1 MRQEFTMYKR
11 NGIYYGSV
19 YDEKTQKRQRFSTGC
34 KNKTEAF
41 NYCMAKVEE
50 YKSRSSSFKVLSTK
64 WWTPECPY
72 LKETRRNGGDIGDSY
87 IDTAR
92 RTLEIYMLPVFGRY
106 RISDITPGMIED
118 WKYSLV
124 EEHGLSNKSANTY
137 LTVLRTMFDYWW
149 RRGDIKENPCDK
161 VIWMKVNSAPRGILS
176 PEEAREVL
184 MKPGLWNNPTAFLAN
199 LLAACT
205 GMRAGEIQALRA
217 MDFTETSIVVEHSWV
232 ERYQKLKCTKTG
244 IVREIPIHPML
255 RGVLLSGKLPTDFI
269 FTMEG
274 RDRPIYRSCLLD
286 NLRRALERA
295 GISRQEQKERNI
307 CFHSWRHYL
316 NTRMRVAGIPDVVTR
331 QVTGHTTE
339 EMTERYTHIS
349 ADDAIGVLALQSA
362 LMPKRPADESD
373 GARCE
378 IIPPS
383 ETAC

>member
-1 MRQEFTMYKR
+1 
-11 NGIYYGSV
+11 
-19 YDEKTQKRQRFSTGC
+19 
-34 KNKTEAF
+34 
-41 NYCMAKVEE
+41 
-50 YKSRSSSFKVLSTK
+50 
-64 WWTPECPY
+64 
-72 LKETRRNGGDIGDSY
+72 
-87 IDTAR
+87 
-92 RTLEIYMLPVFGRY
+92 
-106 RISDITPGMIED
+106 
-118 WKYSLV
+118 
-124 EEHGLSNKSANTY
+124 
-137 LTVLRTMFDYWW
+137 
-149 RRGDIKENPCDK
+149 
-161 VIWMKVNSAPRGILS
+161 MKVNSAPRGILT

-217 MDFTETSIVVEHSWV
+217 MDFTETSIIVEHSWV

-286 NLRRALERA
+286 NLRRALERS